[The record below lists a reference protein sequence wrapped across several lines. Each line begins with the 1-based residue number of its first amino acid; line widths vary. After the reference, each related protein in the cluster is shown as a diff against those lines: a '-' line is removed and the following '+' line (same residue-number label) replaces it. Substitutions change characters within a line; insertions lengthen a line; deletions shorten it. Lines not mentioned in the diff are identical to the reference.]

1 MYLNYLG
8 NAEMTGMTTEP
19 FTKDD
24 LLAAMRDDHAHR
36 YAGVTDGLIS
46 LDEIIAE
53 ADGKPTRVWD
63 NSLPT
68 IRGPREDTLYLY
80 QWDPEAARDRL
91 RRVLVD
97 VATVNESWQEGEYD
111 YDEIDGTRSFV
122 RPEASRCYTAMNRAI
137 KAGSFVLA
145 GGKLRYALW
154 DRCSWCGIHSDYDLF
169 VCGGDA
175 ENAET
180 AIEALFS
187 EFKEQSDDFRMF
199 VNENCVTMISA
210 KLHINVQVIL
220 RMYSSISEIIHG
232 FDIGAAQVAWDGE
245 NVWFTSMGRVA
256 YEQGINVLNLSKR
269 RGTYEKRLIKY
280 TDRGF
285 GLVLPNL
292 RLPNVD
298 EICDMLKI
306 KCTGE
311 DAGRVRVPVD
321 GRRHGELC
329 LPNLT
334 IEIPSYTFSSFVRD
348 EYDACDVLK
357 YASICLPGDGYDTR
371 RTSDYGGDIAY
382 HNVGA
387 VDFINF
393 RKFTQPDND
402 FYFYECKSGKL
413 ADAEFVCSQEAIVD
427 YLSKKIEARNS
438 TPVGLT
444 IDYMYGLLP
453 TLKDRRS
460 SYLDSLM
467 IVAGII
473 GSPDDKIE
481 AAKSITRSMVQ
492 RVMAE
497 WRAENPDSYGF
508 EIKWKTVEEGT
519 TLINPFTMS
528 IMSEDDWYGEWY
540 AEPSKRVSHES
551 MHGGCQTPGED
562 ACEFSEEQLNEMAER
577 VFEKLKPMIREYMHT
592 VM

>member
-1 MYLNYLG
+1 M
-8 NAEMTGMTTEP
+8 MTMTTEP

-53 ADGKPTRVWD
+53 RDGKPARVWD

-68 IRGPREDTLYLY
+68 IRGPREDTLYLHE
-80 QWDPEAARDRL
+80 WNPEAARDRL
-91 RRVLVD
+91 RRVLID
-97 VATVNESWQEGEYD
+97 VATVNESWQEGYD
-111 YDEIDGTRSFV
+111 YDEIDGTRQNV
-122 RPEASRCYTAMNRAI
+122 RPEASRCYAAMNRAI

-145 GGKLRYALW
+145 GGKLRYALR
-154 DRCSWCGIHSDYDLF
+154 DKCSWGGMQSDYDLF

-175 ENAET
+175 GATESAES

-187 EFKEQSDDFRMF
+187 EFKEQCDDFRMF

-280 TDRGF
+280 TNRGF

-311 DAGRVRVPVD
+311 DAGNIRVPVD
-321 GRRHGELC
+321 PRRTGELC

-348 EYDACDVLK
+348 AYDTRDVLRC
-357 YASICLPGDGYDTR
+357 ANIRLPGDSHDAR
-371 RTSDYGGDIAY
+371 RSSDYGGDIAY

-387 VDFINF
+387 VDVINF
-393 RKFTQPDND
+393 RKLAQPDND

-413 ADAEFVCSQEAIVD
+413 IDAEFVCSQEAIVD

-438 TPVGLT
+438 TSVGLT
-444 IDYMYGLLP
+444 IDYMYGMLP
-453 TLKDRRS
+453 TLKDRRD

-467 IVAGII
+467 IIAGLI
-473 GSPDDKIE
+473 GSPEGKVE
-481 AAKSITRSMVQ
+481 AAKNIMRSMVQ

-497 WRAENPDSYGF
+497 WRDDSAIICTL

-519 TLINPFTMS
+519 TLINPFTMN

-540 AEPSKRVSHES
+540 AEPSKRISHES
-551 MHGGCQTPGED
+551 MYGEQKTPGED
-562 ACEFSEEQLNEMAER
+562 TCEFSEEQLNEVAER
-577 VFEKLKPMIREYMHT
+577 VFEKIKPMIREYMRAIDEDRGT